1 MFKIAR
7 KTFVVLLGCCVCA
20 TVSLPKRVGADEF
33 RATLPSPLTQEQ
45 LKQRYSIF
53 SQADLD
59 VVVGKLK
66 QPATKIDA
74 LTTLIHFANFRLYSI
89 GGVFMSYYDPS
100 LTSSQNQLVNDL
112 SYQAV
117 KAIRA
122 NTNFDS
128 ISLALDSSDGDAQFW
143 ALRNLSGWGM
153 NPKENW
159 ASLVPKINRLAV
171 EGDPKVREAVVEEV
185 GWRSPF
191 REFLKSRINV
201 ETNPYVVLLILN
213 EPFKSDR
220 SQHMTPV
227 LLRLLNSPDEE
238 VRSQAL
244 MFIGSNY
251 AVEPKLQVNFDPR
264 VITKVVESAK
274 SKSNRQK
281 QAALFALDGLKQTPR
296 IY

>member
-7 KTFVVLLGCCVCA
+7 KTLAVLLECCVCA

-45 LKQRYSIF
+45 LRQRYPIF

-66 QPATKIDA
+66 QPATKMEA
-74 LTTLIHFANFRLYSI
+74 LTTLIRFAGMRLNMI
-89 GGVFMSYYDPS
+89 GSVYLQYYDPS
-100 LTSSQNQLVNDL
+100 LTSAQNQLMNNL
-112 SYQAV
+112 GYQAV
-117 KAIRA
+117 KVISE

-128 ISLALDSSDGDAQFW
+128 ISRALDSSDSDTQFW
-143 ALRNLSGWGM
+143 ALRNLSGWGI
-153 NPKENW
+153 NPKEDW
-159 ASLVPKINRLAV
+159 ESLMPKIKRLAV
-171 EGDPKVREAVVEEV
+171 EGDSRVREAVVEEV

-191 REFLKSRINV
+191 REFLKSRVDV
-201 ETNPYVVLLILN
+201 ETNPDVVLLILN
-213 EPFKSDR
+213 EPFKEDR

-264 VITKVVESAK
+264 VITKALESAK
-274 SKSNRQK
+274 SKSTREK